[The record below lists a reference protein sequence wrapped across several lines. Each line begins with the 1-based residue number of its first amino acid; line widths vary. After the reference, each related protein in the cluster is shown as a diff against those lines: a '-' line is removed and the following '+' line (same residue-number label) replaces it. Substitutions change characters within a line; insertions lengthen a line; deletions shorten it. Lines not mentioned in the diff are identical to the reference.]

1 MPGSKRRTT
10 ERSGG
15 RVLAN
20 DVLARLAVLIANRR
34 LALAD
39 TSYTRQLLDAGP
51 AKCARKLGEEAIE
64 TVLAGVGSDPEELRA
79 EAADLLYHL
88 LVLLEA
94 RSVPLADV
102 LTTLEARMSQSG
114 IAEKAA
120 RKSS

>member
-1 MPGSKRRTT
+1 M
-10 ERSGG
+10 
-15 RVLAN
+15 AN
-20 DVLARLAVLIANRR
+20 DVLARLAGLIAERR

-64 TVLAGVGSDPEELRA
+64 TVLAGVGSNPDELRA

-88 LVLLEA
+88 LVLLES
-94 RSVPLADV
+94 RNVQLSDV

-114 IAEKAA
+114 LAEKAA
-120 RKSS
+120 RKPS

>member
-1 MPGSKRRTT
+1 
-10 ERSGG
+10 
-15 RVLAN
+15 LAH
-20 DVLARLAVLIANRR
+20 DVLTRLATLIAERR

-64 TVLAGVGSDPEELRA
+64 TVLAGVGSNPEELRV

-88 LVLLEA
+88 LVLLES
-94 RSVPLADV
+94 RNVPLSDV

-114 IAEKAA
+114 LAEKAA
-120 RKSS
+120 RKTS